1 MAARRRRDAQAR
13 TNLLEADMTE
23 PISTA
28 GAWTKIAGTLKDW
41 PLWLLVG
48 AALSLSVF
56 ILVPG
61 FAALASPPARTAI
74 LFAALVAW
82 ILTVCRSIPAAVQAW
97 RLWRVDAQARVRF
110 VITPIE
116 HQCFWG
122 ISQQADGSLVTQV
135 SGHFMVKN
143 RTASALHLMTARL
156 VKPRI
161 SGEVLPGL
169 ITMRAVD
176 SNMHGTAHVSGHAV
190 PPHQTL
196 PVSMTILVR
205 GAPRQKAGMMDA
217 IIEMADA
224 DANKERVR
232 LRIRCI
238 EPAAATQAAP
248 GGTARVG

>member
-1 MAARRRRDAQAR
+1 
-13 TNLLEADMTE
+13 
-23 PISTA
+23 
-28 GAWTKIAGTLKDW
+28 
-41 PLWLLVG
+41 
-48 AALSLSVF
+48 
-56 ILVPG
+56 
-61 FAALASPPARTAI
+61 
-74 LFAALVAW
+74 
-82 ILTVCRSIPAAVQAW
+82 
-97 RLWRVDAQARVRF
+97 
-110 VITPIE
+110 
-116 HQCFWG
+116 
-122 ISQQADGSLVTQV
+122 
-135 SGHFMVKN
+135 
-143 RTASALHLMTARL
+143 
-156 VKPRI
+156 
-161 SGEVLPGL
+161 
-169 ITMRAVD
+169 MRAVD

>member
-1 MAARRRRDAQAR
+1 MAARHRRDAQTR
-13 TNLLEADMTE
+13 PNLMEDEMTE

-28 GAWTKIAGTLKDW
+28 GAWTKIADTLKEW

-48 AALSLSVF
+48 GALSLSVF
-56 ILVPG
+56 LVVPQFG
-61 FAALASPPARTAI
+61 ALVSPPTRSGV
-74 LFAALVAW
+74 LFAAVVAW
-82 ILTVCRSIPAAVQAW
+82 ILTVCRSVTPAVQAW
-97 RLWRVDAQARVRF
+97 RLWRAEARARIRF

-122 ISQQADGSLVTQV
+122 VSRQTDGSVVTQV

-156 VKPRI
+156 VKPRL

-169 ITMRAVD
+169 LTMRAVD
-176 SNMHGTAHVSGHAV
+176 SHMHGTAHVSGHAI

-205 GAPRQKAGMMDA
+205 GAPRQKAGMLDA

-224 DANKERVR
+224 DANKERVH
-232 LRIRCI
+232 LTIRCI
-238 EPAAATQAAP
+238 NSAAATQASQA
-248 GGTARVG
+248 GTAIVG